1 MAERAAIVTGASSG
15 IGLAIAQ
22 TLGGEGYGLTVAAR
36 RPDKLEGAA
45 EELRSAG
52 LEIEAYCERRSTAI
66 ASHRLQRL
74 TVERRIAALVV
85 RKYAARHLLFA

>member
-36 RPDKLEGAA
+36 RPDKLEAA
-45 EELRSAG
+45 VKDLKRVPLDSDTI
-52 LEIEAYCERRSTAI
+52 LTARQLGI
-66 ASHRLQRL
+66 SLGD
-74 TVERRIAALVV
+74 
-85 RKYAARHLLFA
+85 